1 MAEKNENLKKENKI
15 LTIFTKE
22 YKYEG
27 IILLFLSLIALV
39 LGTLVLMGISSE
51 GNSGLVI
58 NENVFLIGDY
68 PSAFAWILIVLGA
81 VSLILAVWPF
91 YKPSIAEAKRISW
104 STKGQLLKN
113 TAIVFAFI
121 LSMSIF
127 GTWGIFFKG
136 YLAHQIP
143 HTLFKNHCTT
153 FVFIW
158 YFFPYNS

>member
-1 MAEKNENLKKENKI
+1 MAEKKENVKKENKI

-39 LGTLVLMGISSE
+39 LGTLVLMGISSDGE
-51 GNSGLVI
+51 SGLVI

-81 VSLILAVWPF
+81 VSLVLAVWPF
-91 YKPSIAEAKRISW
+91 YKPSIAEAKRITW

-121 LSMSIF
+121 LIMSIF
-127 GTWGIFFKG
+127 FIFSDWIFG
-136 YLAHQIP
+136 YVVK
-143 HTLFKNHCTT
+143 LFELIGNKL
-153 FVFIW
+153 
-158 YFFPYNS
+158 

>member
-51 GNSGLVI
+51 GSSGLVI

-127 GTWGIFFKG
+127 FILSDWIFG
-136 YLAHQIP
+136 YVVK
-143 HTLFKNHCTT
+143 LFELIGSKL
-153 FVFIW
+153 
-158 YFFPYNS
+158 

>member
-1 MAEKNENLKKENKI
+1 MAEKKENVKKENKI

-51 GNSGLVI
+51 GESGLVI

-68 PSAFAWILIVLGA
+68 PSAFAWILVVLGA

-91 YKPSIAEAKRISW
+91 YKPSIAEAKRITW

-121 LSMSIF
+121 LIMSIF
-127 GTWGIFFKG
+127 FIFSDWIFG
-136 YLAHQIP
+136 YVVE
-143 HTLFKNHCTT
+143 LFELIGNKL
-153 FVFIW
+153 
-158 YFFPYNS
+158 

>member
-1 MAEKNENLKKENKI
+1 MAEKKENVKKENKI

-39 LGTLVLMGISSE
+39 LGTLVLMGISSDGE
-51 GNSGLVI
+51 SGLVI

-81 VSLILAVWPF
+81 VSLVLAVWPF
-91 YKPSIAEAKRISW
+91 YKPSIAEAKRITW

-121 LSMSIF
+121 LIMSIF
-127 GTWGIFFKG
+127 
-136 YLAHQIP
+136 
-143 HTLFKNHCTT
+143 
-153 FVFIW
+153 FVFSDWIFG
-158 YFFPYNS
+158 YVVKLFELIGNKL

>member
-1 MAEKNENLKKENKI
+1 MAEKKENVKKENKI

-39 LGTLVLMGISSE
+39 LGTLVLMGINSDGE
-51 GNSGLVI
+51 SGLVI

-91 YKPSIAEAKRISW
+91 YKPSIAEAKRITW

-121 LSMSIF
+121 LIMSIF
-127 GTWGIFFKG
+127 
-136 YLAHQIP
+136 
-143 HTLFKNHCTT
+143 
-153 FVFIW
+153 FVFSDWIFG
-158 YFFPYNS
+158 YVVKLFELIGNKL

>member
-1 MAEKNENLKKENKI
+1 MAEKKENVKKENKI

-51 GNSGLVI
+51 GESGLVI

-68 PSAFAWILIVLGA
+68 PSAFAWILVVLGT

-91 YKPSIAEAKRISW
+91 YKPSIAEAKRITW

-121 LSMSIF
+121 LIMSIF
-127 GTWGIFFKG
+127 FIFSDWIFG
-136 YLAHQIP
+136 YVVE
-143 HTLFKNHCTT
+143 LFELIGNKL
-153 FVFIW
+153 
-158 YFFPYNS
+158 

>member
-1 MAEKNENLKKENKI
+1 MAEKKENVKKENKI

-39 LGTLVLMGISSE
+39 LGTLVLMGINSDGE
-51 GNSGLVI
+51 SGLVI

-91 YKPSIAEAKRISW
+91 YKPSIAEAKRITW

-121 LSMSIF
+121 LIMSIF
-127 GTWGIFFKG
+127 
-136 YLAHQIP
+136 
-143 HTLFKNHCTT
+143 
-153 FVFIW
+153 FVFSDWIFG
-158 YFFPYNS
+158 YVVKLFELIGNRL